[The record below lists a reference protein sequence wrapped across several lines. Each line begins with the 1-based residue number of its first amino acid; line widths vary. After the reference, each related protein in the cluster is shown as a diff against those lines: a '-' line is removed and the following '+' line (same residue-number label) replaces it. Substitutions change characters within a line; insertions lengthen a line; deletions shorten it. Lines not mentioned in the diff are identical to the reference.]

1 MQIFITTFPISFLGT
16 WNLFREPQGIKK
28 KNKTDNNEKEKNKL
42 DMK

>member
-28 KNKTDNNEKEKNKL
+28 KTTKPTTMKKKKTN
-42 DMK
+42 

>member
-28 KNKTDNNEKEKNKL
+28 KKNDNNEKEKNKL